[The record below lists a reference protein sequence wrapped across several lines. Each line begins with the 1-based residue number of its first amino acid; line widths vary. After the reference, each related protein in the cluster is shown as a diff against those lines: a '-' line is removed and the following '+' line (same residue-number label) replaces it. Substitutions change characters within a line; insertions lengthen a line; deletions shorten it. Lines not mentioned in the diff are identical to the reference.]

1 MDELSENIIPESKSS
16 LGSIKTQNKTSN
28 IDEINNSN
36 VDASLSSNLEIIIKN
51 KSNDKKGKKSISDL
65 SINKFLNSPSIF
77 SNNCN
82 PNQSNLTN
90 VKKKRSKQ
98 QNNDLEKHIRH
109 HQQNLNDFYR
119 QDSFLKKF
127 STRSQNQI
135 SHISENQAMLSNNE
149 NDLNKARPNKNRFSY
164 AFSSPL
170 IAQKNK
176 LDAEIIDNNN
186 SNKNLNID
194 PNNNE
199 NLENSDAKN
208 EESKLKENNDKMT
221 IDKNDQNNT
230 LSKSNEKLKT
240 SSSLLFNYNNTSY
253 KNNRKKDFLMKQSL
267 QKAST
272 SSISDTYSIT
282 NSNSIFK
289 VYFNKLLIKCNYFVL
304 SPDDNG
310 TFMWLIILNAC
321 VLYNIWLI
329 IARQSFENL
338 EIMFSFY
345 WRVIDGI
352 SDSIYLIDVLVQFR
366 TGYLEQGLLVYDSK
380 KLAVNYL
387 KSKKFLLDM
396 FSLAPF
402 ELIQLKYNYNLPM
415 LRFPRF
421 FKLYRTIELYY
432 ITESRSLYPN
442 VWRVANLTH
451 ILFLLGHWFAGFYFL
466 ISKAEGFKG
475 FFC

>member
-1 MDELSENIIPESKSS
+1 MREFVLK
-16 LGSIKTQNKTSN
+16 GGKVN

-36 VDASLSSNLEIIIKN
+36 VDASLSSTLETIINN

-65 SINKFLNSPSIF
+65 SINKFLNSPSLF

-90 VKKKRSKQ
+90 IKKKRSKQ
-98 QNNDLEKHIRH
+98 LNNDLEKHIRLQ
-109 HQQNLNDFYR
+109 QQNLNDFYR

-127 STRSQNQI
+127 STRSQNQL
-135 SHISENQAMLSNNE
+135 SYSTENQAMLSNNE
-149 NDLNKARPNKNRFSY
+149 NDLNKTRPNKNRFSY

-170 IAQKNK
+170 MPHKNK
-176 LDAEIIDNNN
+176 LEAEIIDE
-186 SNKNLNID
+186 NKISKNVSID
-194 PNNNE
+194 PINDE
-199 NLENSDAKN
+199 NLENNDSKN
-208 EESKLKENNDKMT
+208 EDNPTKDNSDKT
-221 IDKNDQNNT
+221 TTDKNDQVAISN
-230 LSKSNEKLKT
+230 SNEKVKT

-253 KNNRKKDFLMKQSL
+253 KKNRKKDFLMKRSL
-267 QKAST
+267 QKKNST

-282 NSNSIFK
+282 NSNSMSKI
-289 VYFNKLLIKCNYFVL
+289 YFNKLLIKFNYFVL

-310 TFMWLIILNAC
+310 TFLWLIILNAC

-329 IARQSFENL
+329 IARQSFEKL

-345 WRVIDGI
+345 WRLLDGI
-352 SDSIYLIDVLVQFR
+352 SDSIYLLDVLVQFR

-380 KLAVNYL
+380 KLAINYL

-402 ELIQLKYNYNLPM
+402 ELFQLKYNQSLPM

-432 ITESRSLYPN
+432 ITESRTLYPN

-475 FFC
+475 F